1 MFQSTHPALCDCVSC
16 SPDYYLA
23 DAGPDAGSDRVE
35 VPMKS
40 ITVWID
46 GGCRNNGTP
55 QAEGYGSVLIQG
67 REDNMHRLSFD
78 NAKTNN
84 QAEYGAL
91 LAALDLLNVLLEP
104 RFAHHDISI
113 VVNTDSALLH
123 NQVTG
128 AWKTK
133 SRELQGLRD
142 AARHGI
148 QLFENAPNIE
158 FRIEKVARGTI
169 EHHLGH

>member
-1 MFQSTHPALCDCVSC
+1 MPV
-16 SPDYYLA
+16 
-23 DAGPDAGSDRVE
+23 
-35 VPMKS
+35 

-55 QAEGYGSVLIQG
+55 QAEGYGSVRIQG
-67 REDNMHRLSFD
+67 REDNVFRYEFE

-91 LAALDLLNVLLEP
+91 LAALDLLNVLLEE
-104 RFAHHDISI
+104 RYAHHSI
-113 VVNTDSALLH
+113 TIVINTDSALLR

-142 AARHGI
+142 AAQHGI
-148 QLFENAPNIE
+148 RRLEHAPNIDV
-158 FRIEKVARGTI
+158 RLHQVARATI
-169 EHHLGH
+169 EHYLGH